1 VSGEATRLA
10 PNAKA
15 LIVAVPEPPDRSIRS
30 PVPTEAPG
38 LKLNPPAPAVTVLRA
53 AGFVLPLSA
62 VALLVYSGQGMTYYG
77 IAHLVAIAVV
87 VDLLVRWRRAARVE
101 GASHVG

>member
-1 VSGEATRLA
+1 M
-10 PNAKA
+10 
-15 LIVAVPEPPDRSIRS
+15 LI
-30 PVPTEAPG
+30 
-38 LKLNPPAPAVTVLRA
+38 L
-53 AGFVLPLSA
+53 FVLPLSA

-87 VDLLVRWRRAARVE
+87 VDLLVRWRRVAPVE